1 LVVVAVVDHKNYQQ
15 VLQIQLVV
23 VETVQEFLEDLL
35 VVQMEL
41 LIQGVELEAL
51 VVEALEDQS
60 QVILVDLELY

>member
-23 VETVQEFLEDLL
+23 VEMVQEHLEDLL
-35 VVQMEL
+35 VVQTEL

>member
-1 LVVVAVVDHKNYQQ
+1 MAVVVDHKNYQQ
-15 VLQIQLVV
+15 VLQTQLVV
-23 VETVQEFLEDLL
+23 VETVQELLEDLL
-35 VVQMEL
+35 VVQTEL

>member
-1 LVVVAVVDHKNYQQ
+1 LVVAVVVDHKNYQQ
-15 VLQIQLVV
+15 VLQTQLVV
-23 VETVQEFLEDLL
+23 VETVQELLEDLL
-35 VVQMEL
+35 VVQTEL

>member
-1 LVVVAVVDHKNYQQ
+1 
-15 VLQIQLVV
+15 V

>member
-23 VETVQEFLEDLL
+23 VEMVQEHLEDLL
-35 VVQMEL
+35 VVQTEL
-41 LIQGVELEAL
+41 LIQGVELEVL